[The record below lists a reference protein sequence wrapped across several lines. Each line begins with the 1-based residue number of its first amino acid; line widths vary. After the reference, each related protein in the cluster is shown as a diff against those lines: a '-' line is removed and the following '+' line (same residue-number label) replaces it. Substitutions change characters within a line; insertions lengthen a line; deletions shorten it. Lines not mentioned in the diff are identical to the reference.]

1 MISRLLTAGLLLFGG
16 WQLGQGAY
24 LLAKAELAQW
34 LLAQAWAEMQ
44 ANAQRESAS
53 DGMNQHDG
61 VAQDPLNSVASHHD
75 NDAAG
80 VDGKSAG
87 LKPVPPWPW
96 ADTWPMAKM
105 NWPSLNKELI
115 VLEGASGRNLAFGPA
130 RLSASAVPGQPGVSV
145 IGGHRDTHFEFL
157 QQVLIGDEFV
167 VEMADGVEHRFQVT
181 EIIIADVRESQIRL
195 DSDVAKIALVACYP
209 FSELG
214 AESPLRYLVLADLI
228 QVKKTG
234 KVERVPPTTQKLL
247 TTMSV

>member
-16 WQLGQGAY
+16 WQLGHGAY

-34 LLAQAWAEMQ
+34 LLEQAWAEMQ
-44 ANAQRESAS
+44 ANAQRIDTQRADLIENSAS
-53 DGMNQHDG
+53 GD
-61 VAQDPLNSVASHHD
+61 
-75 NDAAG
+75 
-80 VDGKSAG
+80 SAVEKKG
-87 LKPVPPWPW
+87 ANLKPVPPWPW

-105 NWPSLNKELI
+105 KWPSLNKELI

-130 RLSASAVPGQPGVSV
+130 HLSASTMPGQTGVSV

-167 VEMADGVEHRFQVT
+167 VQMANGDEYRFQVK

-195 DSDVAKIALVACYP
+195 DSDIAKIALVACYP
-209 FSELG
+209 FSDLG
-214 AESPLRYLVLADLI
+214 AGSPLRYLVLADLMLT
-228 QVKKTG
+228 KKTG